1 LKDIFSK
8 MQTKEQCSL
17 MRNLGAWAVAVEVG
31 AVQGIRT
38 LTKHQLL
45 PTPTGTGKEAV
56 PFMSTVVKLQDRL
69 QGVLESSAVLSHFE
83 GTG

>member
-1 LKDIFSK
+1 
-8 MQTKEQCSL
+8 

-38 LTKHQLL
+38 LTKHQLTKHQLL

>member
-1 LKDIFSK
+1 

-17 MRNLGAWAVAVEVG
+17 MRNLGALAIAVEVG
-31 AVQGIRT
+31 AVPGIGT
-38 LTKHQLL
+38 LTKYQFLS
-45 PTPTGTGKEAV
+45 TPTGTGKETF